1 MVLDHVKPLYLKVN
15 EVLRR
20 FELDGR
26 NSDNVPADFYDVVV
40 EQFNNAAFVPYSR
53 VLPDLHEDYAV
64 SFPLPFPNDYRMSP
78 DRAKSLIAGIKP
90 RIAKLKAN
98 YEQSGNGD
106 GMKGNQEDDDGSG
119 SFALSNCIAGDSKR
133 AFLGPRDPSDLLYW
147 WHVLE
152 GEDMLQYTVSIFP
165 TTVGVMSESVNV
177 TEVGSTQNPTTKGIV
192 ETSYHRSGTTTST
205 PEKDLSW

>member
-1 MVLDHVKPLYLKVN
+1 M
-15 EVLRR
+15 R
-20 FELDGR
+20 
-26 NSDNVPADFYDVVV
+26 
-40 EQFNNAAFVPYSR
+40 
-53 VLPDLHEDYAV
+53 
-64 SFPLPFPNDYRMSP
+64 
-78 DRAKSLIAGIKP
+78 
-90 RIAKLKAN
+90 
-98 YEQSGNGD
+98 
-106 GMKGNQEDDDGSG
+106 GNQEEDDGSG
-119 SFALSNCIAGDSKR
+119 SFALSNCIARDSKR

-152 GEDMLQYTVSIFP
+152 EEDMLQYTVSILP